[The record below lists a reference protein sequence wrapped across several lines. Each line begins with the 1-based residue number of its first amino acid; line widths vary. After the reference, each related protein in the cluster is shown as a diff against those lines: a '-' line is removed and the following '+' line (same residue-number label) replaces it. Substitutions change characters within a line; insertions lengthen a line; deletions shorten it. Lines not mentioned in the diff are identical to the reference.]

1 MSLCRP
7 GGSFLWLFISP
18 PKNTPL
24 SQNRV
29 QPPPPGEK
37 FGFRLNAMFP
47 WQSCREV
54 RAHGMGLDSRSK
66 EVTGKGERL
75 VTHWWR
81 RRRNWRYKNEWVEE
95 RSFVKHPA

>member
-1 MSLCRP
+1 
-7 GGSFLWLFISP
+7 
-18 PKNTPL
+18 
-24 SQNRV
+24 
-29 QPPPPGEK
+29 
-37 FGFRLNAMFP
+37 MFP